1 MCDMY
6 KNSNAKYKCNSKCLD
21 CRILL
26 SLLTDLLIKQMK
38 DAYEFLLS

>member
-1 MCDMY
+1 MY
-6 KNSNAKYKCNSKCLD
+6 KNSNAKYICNSEYWY